1 VGGGASG
8 TDATAADPDDPWAAV
23 IAAQRYEV
31 ADDDDAGDAIG
42 LETAMLHVEHHFP
55 SSFYC
60 PSRWDT
66 ADGCMPY
73 KLVWVFFA
81 AKQGQLG
88 LDALAVMRGI
98 GMAFAEP
105 DAAREGIN
113 AALKAAFPTERR

>member
-1 VGGGASG
+1 
-8 TDATAADPDDPWAAV
+8 
-23 IAAQRYEV
+23 
-31 ADDDDAGDAIG
+31 
-42 LETAMLHVEHHFP
+42 MLHVEHHFP

-60 PSRWDT
+60 PSRWNT
-66 ADGCMPY
+66 VDGCMPY

-81 AKQGQLG
+81 AQQGQLG

-113 AALKAAFPTERR
+113 AALKAAFPTERRG

>member
-31 ADDDDAGDAIG
+31 ADDDAGDAIG

-60 PSRWDT
+60 PSRWNT
-66 ADGCMPY
+66 VDGCMPY

-81 AKQGQLG
+81 AQQGQLG

-113 AALKAAFPTERR
+113 AALKAAFPTERRG